1 MLIDADWCW
10 LMLIDADWWWLMM
23 TEADWCWFILIDA
36 DWYADWC
43 WLICWL
49 MLTEA
54 HWCWLMLI
62 DADRIYQINADW
74 CWLVLNGADWWWL
87 MLINAQIGLNQ
98 VFFCRSIPPKLL
110 RLFFSHWKHIFFW
123 EQESGEN
130 SQLSTVHQG
139 NNITRSA
146 GWHHFSWILKN
157 WIYASTLTLSSSRF
171 SAFLSNISNEILWA
185 LHHQSNF
192 FNGTN
197 CKTCFGNHR
206 FNFLPKN
213 GG

>member
-1 MLIDADWCW
+1 MIDTDWWWLMLIDMLNADWYADWCW
-10 LMLIDADWWWLMM
+10 LMLIDADLCWLMLTDDDWWWLRLID
-23 TEADWCWFILIDA
+23 ADLSWLMLIDMLIDA

-43 WLICWL
+43 WLR
-49 MLTEA
+49 
-54 HWCWLMLI
+54 LI

-98 VFFCRSIPPKLL
+98 VFFCRSVPPKLL

-139 NNITRSA
+139 NNIIRSA

-171 SAFLSNISNEILWA
+171 SAFLSNISNKIL
-185 LHHQSNF
+185 
-192 FNGTN
+192 
-197 CKTCFGNHR
+197 
-206 FNFLPKN
+206 
-213 GG
+213 